1 MSNEQAKLN
10 MKEKVQDEDSQN
22 KMLTGSAWM
31 SSASIISRLLGALY
45 IVPWMSW
52 MGDSQTAN
60 AANALYN
67 VGYIPYAL
75 FLSIATAGVPSA
87 IAKQVSYYNS
97 LGEYQVSQDIYKR
110 GLQVMSLTG
119 VVSAILMYALAP
131 LIAAG
136 SPIAS
141 VDDGV
146 QVIRTLSIALLLIP
160 TMSVTRGYIQG
171 YQTMAPSAISQV
183 IEQIVRVVFMLGSV
197 FLIRQMFDGSVVDA
211 VSMSTFG
218 AFVGALASMAYL
230 LYIVWKKQLV
240 SKDVVAQSRNEVTVS
255 TNQILFS
262 IIKTAIPFVIVGA
275 SITVSQLIDQ
285 FTYNPIMTA
294 VSDYSVVEISQTYG
308 IASANA
314 NKLIMI
320 VLSFGSSMAITSV
333 PLISSLI
340 AKKDYR
346 GLSKQFSN
354 GIQLLALIMIPAAF
368 GMAAVAEPLYTSF
381 YGHDVFGASITRL
394 SSYMV
399 LFLGLHT
406 ILGSMM
412 LAANKQRK
420 AIFGIFIAMTVK
432 LVFQFPLI
440 ALFKTHGM
448 LLATIVA
455 FGVSSLYLIWEAHKT
470 APFNIKLLVKRIL
483 LMIIFSVVMY
493 IPASLVRRFLYLF
506 IPETDRVGAIVI
518 VGVVAVLGLVVY
530 GYLILKTQ
538 LADKVIGTKAE
549 TLRRKLKIK

>member
-1 MSNEQAKLN
+1 MSNEQASIQTKR
-10 MKEKVQDEDSQN
+10 KDDDSQS

-31 SSASIISRLLGALY
+31 SSASVISRLLGALY

-52 MGDSQTAN
+52 MGDAETAT

-97 LGEYQVSQDIYKR
+97 LGEYQVSRNIYKR

-119 VVSAILMYALAP
+119 LVSGLLMYLLAP
-131 LIAAG
+131 MIAAG

-141 VDDGV
+141 VEDGI

-183 IEQIVRVVFMLGSV
+183 LEQIVRVVFMLGSV
-197 FLIRQMFDGSVVDA
+197 YLIRKVFDGSVVDA

-218 AFVGALASMAYL
+218 AFIGALASMGYL
-230 LYIVWKKQLV
+230 LYIIWKRQLA
-240 SKDVVAQSRNEVTVS
+240 SNDVVAQSRNEVTVS
-255 TNQILFS
+255 TNQILLS

-275 SITVSQLIDQ
+275 TITVSQLIDQ
-285 FTYNPIMTA
+285 FTYNPIMTS
-294 VSDYSVVEISQTYG
+294 VSDYSPAEILQTYG

-346 GLSKQFSN
+346 SLSRQFSN
-354 GIQLLALIMIPAAF
+354 SIQLLALIMVPAAF
-368 GMAAVAEPLYTSF
+368 GMAAVAEPLYASF
-381 YGHDVFGASITRL
+381 YGHDLLGTSITRL
-394 SSYMV
+394 SAYMV

-420 AIFGIFIAMTVK
+420 AILGFFIAMVVK
-432 LVFQFPLI
+432 LVLQYPLI

-448 LLATIVA
+448 LVSTMIA
-455 FGVSSLYLIWEAHKT
+455 FGVASIYLILEAHKT
-470 APFNIKLLVKRIL
+470 APFNIKLLTKRIL
-483 LMIIFSVVMY
+483 LMVIFSMIMY
-493 IPASLVRRFLYLF
+493 VPAALVRRFLYLF
-506 IPETDRVGAIVI
+506 IPETDRVWAVVI
-518 VGVVAVLGLVVY
+518 VGIIAVLGVAIY
-530 GYLILKTQ
+530 GYLILKSK
-538 LADKVIGTKAE
+538 LADKVIGTRAA
-549 TLRRKLKIK
+549 TLRRKLKI

>member
-1 MSNEQAKLN
+1 MSNEQTTIKT
-10 MKEKVQDEDSQN
+10 KRKDDDSQS

-31 SSASIISRLLGALY
+31 SSASVISRLLGALY

-52 MGDSQTAN
+52 MGDSETAN

-97 LGEYQVSQDIYKR
+97 LGEYQVSRNIYKR
-110 GLQVMSLTG
+110 GLQLMSLTG
-119 VVSAILMYALAP
+119 LVSAILMYVLAP

-141 VDDGV
+141 VDDGI

-197 FLIRQMFDGSVVDA
+197 YLIRQMMDGSVVDA

-230 LYIVWKKQLV
+230 LYIIWKRQLA

-255 TNQILFS
+255 TNQILLS
-262 IIKTAIPFVIVGA
+262 IVKTAVPFVIVGA

-285 FTYNPIMTA
+285 FTYDPIMTA
-294 VSDYSVVEISQTYG
+294 VSDYSPVEILQTYG

-333 PLISSLI
+333 PLISSLV
-340 AKKDYR
+340 AKKDFD
-346 GLSKQFSN
+346 GLSRQFSN
-354 GIQLLALIMIPAAF
+354 SIQLLALIMIPAAF
-368 GMAAVAEPLYTSF
+368 GMAAVAGPLYTSF
-381 YGHDVFGASITRL
+381 YGHDPFGTSITRL
-394 SSYMV
+394 SAFMV

-406 ILGSMM
+406 ILGSMI
-412 LAANKQRK
+412 LAANKPRK
-420 AIFGIFIAMTVK
+420 AIVGFIVAMAGK

-440 ALFKTHGM
+440 AAFGTHGM
-448 LLATIVA
+448 LLATMVG
-455 FGVSSLYLIWEAHKT
+455 FSLSSLYLIWEAHKT
-470 APFNIKLLVKRIL
+470 APFNIRLLTKRIL
-483 LMIIFSVVMY
+483 LMVIFSVIMY
-493 IPASLVRRFLYLF
+493 IPAALIRRLLYLF
-506 IPETDRVGAIVI
+506 IPESDRVLAVVI
-518 VGVVAVLGLVVY
+518 VGIVAVLGVAIY
-530 GYLILKTQ
+530 GYLILKSK
-538 LADKVIGTKAE
+538 LADKVIGTRAA
-549 TLRRKLKIK
+549 TMRRKIRM